1 MIVGFKR
8 FLEEE
13 ANGTL
18 QVVDI
23 DDTLFHTTARI
34 GIKKNGKVKHFISN
48 SEFNKYELEPGE
60 EYDFSEFSNAKKFR
74 SESEPIGPMID
85 KMKKMQNSKNNKI
98 IINTARAD
106 FDDKNEF
113 LNTFRDYGIDIDKIH
128 VHRAGNEPG
137 PIADK
142 KVKIVKGYIDKHAF
156 KKVVMY
162 DDHEPNLEE
171 LLNMVREYPKIKFIA
186 FHVKP
191 DGSMSRYYG
200 EK

>member
-1 MIVGFKR
+1 MLIGFKR

-13 ANGTL
+13 TNGTL

-34 GIKKNGKVKHFISN
+34 GIKKDGKVTHYLSN
-48 SEFNKYELEPGE
+48 SKFNKYELKPGE
-60 EYDFSEFSNAKKFR
+60 EYDFGEFRNAKKFR
-74 SESEPIGPMID
+74 AESEPIKPMID
-85 KMKKMQNSKNNKI
+85 KMKKMQNSKKNKI